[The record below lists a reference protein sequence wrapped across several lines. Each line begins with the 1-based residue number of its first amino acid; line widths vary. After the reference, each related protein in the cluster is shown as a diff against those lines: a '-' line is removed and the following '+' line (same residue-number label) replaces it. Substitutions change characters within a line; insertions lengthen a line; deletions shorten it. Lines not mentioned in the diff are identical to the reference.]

1 MGNNGKK
8 NQYMFRID
16 AVFKSTFNLTMEES
30 LDTEA
35 TELRFMGVFHFGR
48 KKRGLGQEVDL

>member
-1 MGNNGKK
+1 
-8 NQYMFRID
+8 MFRID

-35 TELRFMGVFHFGR
+35 TELRFLGVFHFGR